1 MAEKTSFKKP
11 LVGFFNLFYNYGETC
26 RAILIAKR
34 YIELGGN
41 VIFFSHG
48 GEYEHLAEEIGCKIV
63 RVKPIYNHKTIDIF
77 WKSSRLETL
86 KNPFPKNFLKEHVDE
101 EIKAYRKT
109 GIKLIVSTN
118 NFPCVISARAAG
130 IPLVVV
136 TPKMSP
142 FFLKYPDD
150 AEFYFTRMIPE
161 FLKLKII
168 NWYVPRSKMLIKSF
182 YKTAKRYNV
191 DLPKRGGNLLKGD
204 YTFYVDFKEFYD
216 IDESKIPK
224 NEYYIGHNFLDE
236 LLTKSLDEKEII
248 KEEDQL
254 EQHIKNNGKS
264 ILLTLGSSGTKELFL
279 KILQALNK
287 TDYKVIA
294 VYTSI
299 LEEKD
304 LPELKDNILLKKF
317 VPSIAKLNEMVDLAI
332 IHGGKATVYTAAY
345 SGKPVIGYPMQFEQ
359 HLNLEVLLKHG
370 MACMQSRKYFKEYS
384 LLKTIEKIFDNY
396 NDYLEN
402 AQKLSSK
409 LPKPDGDKNAAE
421 MIIKILEKEKIE

>member
-1 MAEKTSFKKP
+1 MAEKISNKKP

-26 RAILIAKR
+26 RAVLIAKR

-41 VIFFSHG
+41 VLFFSHG
-48 GEYEHLAEEIGCKIV
+48 GEHEHLAEEIGCKVV
-63 RVKPIYNHKTIDIF
+63 RVKPIYNDDIIDIF

-86 KNPFPKNFLKEHVDE
+86 KNPFPKKFLIEHIDE
-101 EIKAYRKT
+101 EIKAYTKT
-109 GIKLIVSTN
+109 GVKLIVSTN

-136 TPKMSP
+136 TPKISP

-150 AEFYFTRMIPE
+150 AEFFFTRIIPE
-161 FLKLKII
+161 SLKLKII

-216 IDESKIPK
+216 IEESKIPQ
-224 NEYYIGHNFLDE
+224 NEYFTGHNFLDE
-236 LLTKSLDEKEII
+236 LLTKSLDKKEII
-248 KEEDQL
+248 KEECQL
-254 EQHIKNNGKS
+254 EQHIKINGKS

-299 LEEKD
+299 LDEKE
-304 LPELKDNILLKKF
+304 LPKLKDNILLKKF
-317 VPSIAKLNEMVDLAI
+317 VPSIAKLNKMVDLAI

-345 SGKPVIGYPMQFEQ
+345 SGKPVIGFPMQFEQ

-370 MACMQSRKYFKEYS
+370 MACIESRKYFKEHS
-384 LLKTIEKIFDNY
+384 LLQTIENIFDNY
-396 NDYLEN
+396 TTFKKN
-402 AQKLSSK
+402 AQKLASK
-409 LPKPDGDKNAAE
+409 LPKPDGDINAAKLLME
-421 MIIKILEKEKIE
+421 IMQKETLI